1 MNEQETSHDATG
13 QLPPQSAQR
22 ANGSRVAI
30 ALACWLLSIIGILM
44 SLMMIVGVSIAS
56 LLTKPISE
64 VIQSRSFY
72 LGVGTAYA
80 WTALAV
86 MTSSWVSNRPVA
98 GHWPLIGGMMGV
110 ICSGFFV
117 AFIPLYLS
125 CALLGMYLCYFH
137 LAGYRPDEHNAA

>member
-86 MTSSWVSNRPVA
+86 MTSSWVSNRPDHERNGGLVA
-98 GHWPLIGGMMGV
+98 QQLPHV
-110 ICSGFFV
+110 
-117 AFIPLYLS
+117 
-125 CALLGMYLCYFH
+125 LGCV
-137 LAGYRPDEHNAA
+137 RRVEI